1 MSLILKSK
9 LKRNLLG
16 YVFTHPDET
25 FYVRELSGLIG
36 EDPGNLSRLLRKL
49 EEEGLFVSRIKGR
62 EKFFSLNKN
71 YPLYS
76 ELKNIVSKTEG
87 VQGSL
92 GALVEKFPGISL
104 AFIYGSYAKG
114 KENKNSDIDL
124 LVAGS
129 FEYDTFARHIRALE
143 EKLNREINFSYF
155 PLEEFEEEKKKP
167 GSFVNLLVKEKV
179 ILLKGAIDV

>member
-1 MSLILKSK
+1 MSLIIKSK

-16 YVFTHPDET
+16 YVFTHSDES

-36 EDPGNLSRLLRKL
+36 EDPGNLSRELRKL
-49 EEEGLFVSRIKGR
+49 EEEGLFVSRTKGR

-92 GALVEKFPGISL
+92 RALVEKFPGINL

-124 LVAGS
+124 LVVGS
-129 FEYDTFARHIRALE
+129 FEYDSFASCIRVLE
-143 EKLNREINFSYF
+143 TKLNREINFSYF
-155 PLEEFEEEKKKP
+155 PLEEFEKENKKS

-179 ILLKGAIDV
+179 TPLKGVL